1 MVREAPQSLL
11 GDGIHTGACPFDC
24 PDTCNWQVTVKDGR
38 AVLLG
43 GVRENPYT
51 RGALCVKVSKYL
63 EYTQHPERILYP
75 MVREGAKG
83 EGRFRRVSWDEALER
98 VAQEFHAAIAEHGAE
113 SIWPH
118 QLTGQ
123 FGHIQGVY
131 SAGHRLFNR
140 MGASKSIITNCSVS
154 GELASAFTVGPGRS
168 LEPALMRHA
177 KTILL
182 WGANTISTNQHLRPF
197 LEEARRNGAKII
209 AIDPLHTRT
218 TEFADQH
225 IPITPG
231 TDGALALGIIQEIAS
246 RGQEDRDFI
255 SRWTSGWEAFA
266 KQLPAYDLETVSGI
280 TSVPVS
286 VIQALVA
293 DIIEGKPAA
302 IRMSQGMQR
311 HAGGGMAVRAI
322 MCIPAVTGDWKRL
335 GGGAAYDIGGY
346 FNPDYDKLCG
356 SHLRANQNA
365 RTLTVTQLGVNL
377 RDLRDPPIKC
387 LYIWGGNP
395 LASAPDTELIRAGL
409 LRSDLFTVVSDHF
422 VTETAKYADVFLPAT
437 MQTEQVDLHNG
448 YGHLNLIWNNKICEA
463 PGECLPNTEIFRRLA
478 KAMRY
483 SEPEL
488 FASDEDL
495 ATDALETSHPSCAGI
510 TLDQLKAQPF
520 VRQGYPEAPHTE
532 LGFTTPS
539 GKFEFDA
546 PSMGVEGLP
555 TIAGYIPPKEVTDPD
570 LCAKFPFALI
580 SPAAHY
586 FLNSVF
592 ANFAPNASRQ
602 GEPVVAVSSA
612 DATNYSLP
620 SGGLVRVYNDRGSFV
635 ARLAVDERLS
645 AGIAACPKG
654 HWQGLDGTF
663 RNVNA
668 TVSSRAS
675 DMGGGAVY
683 NDNRVAIEKFEQGEL
698 PGRIELDD
706 RSH

>member
-1 MVREAPQSLL
+1 MVREAPRSMLP
-11 GDGIHTGACPFDC
+11 DGVHTGACPFDC
-24 PDTCNWQVTVKDGR
+24 PDTCNWQVTVKEGR

-63 EYTQHPERILYP
+63 EYTQHPDRVLYP
-75 MVREGAKG
+75 LARVGKKG
-83 EGRFRRVSWDEALER
+83 EGRFERISWDDALSRISEAF
-98 VAQEFHAAIAEHGAE
+98 QEAIAEHGPE

-140 MGASKSIITNCSVS
+140 MGASRNAITNCSVS
-154 GELASAFTVGPGRS
+154 GELASAYTVGPGRS
-168 LEPALMRHA
+168 LEPALIRHA

-197 LEEARRNGAKII
+197 LEDARRTGAKII
-209 AIDPLHTRT
+209 AIDPLYTRT
-218 TEFADQH
+218 AEFADQH
-225 IPITPG
+225 IPLVPG
-231 TDGALALGIIQEIAS
+231 TDAALALGIIREIVV
-246 RGQEDRDFI
+246 RGVHDRNFI
-255 SRWTSGWEAFA
+255 ETWTSGWQLFQ
-266 KQLPAYDLETVSGI
+266 KQLDAYDME
-280 TSVPVS
+280 SVADLTGVPTT
-286 VIQALVA
+286 VIQSLVT
-293 DIIEGKPAA
+293 DIVDRKPTA

-311 HAGGGMAVRAI
+311 HAGGGMAVRTI
-322 MCIPAVTGDWKRL
+322 MCIPAVTGDWALL

-346 FNPDYDKLCG
+346 FGPNYEKLCG
-356 SHLRANQNA
+356 AHLRRDDSA
-365 RTLTVTQLGVNL
+365 RTLTVTHLGVNL
-377 RDLRDPPIKC
+377 RDLKDPPVKC

-395 LASAPDTELIRAGL
+395 LASAPETELIRSGL
-409 LRSDLFTVVSDHF
+409 LRPDLFTVVSDHF
-422 VTETAKYADVFLPAT
+422 ITETAKYADLFLPAT
-437 MQTEQVDLHNG
+437 MQTEQEDLHNG

-478 KAMRY
+478 GAMGY

-488 FASDEDL
+488 FASDEQL
-495 ATDALETSHPSCAGI
+495 ARDALDSTHPSCEGI
-510 TLDQLKAQPF
+510 TLESLKSSPF
-520 VRQGYPEAPHTE
+520 VRQNYPESPHTL

-546 PSMGVEGLP
+546 PSMAAEGLP
-555 TIAGYIPPKEVTDPD
+555 TTACYTPPLEVADPE
-570 LCAKFPFALI
+570 LRGKFPFAVI

-592 ANFAPNASRQ
+592 GNFAPNVSRQ
-602 GEPVVAVSSA
+602 GEPIVAISSGEA
-612 DATNYSLP
+612 DRCSLK
-620 SGGLVRVYNDRGSFV
+620 GGDLVRVYNDRGSFV
-635 ARLAVDERLS
+635 ARLTTDERLA

-654 HWQGLDGTF
+654 QWRGLDGTF

-683 NDNRVAIEKFEQGEL
+683 NDNRVAIEKYEPNQSAWEEQA
-698 PGRIELDD
+698 
-706 RSH
+706 